1 VSLVAAC
8 IGIVLCY
15 IGPIVAIVFGHIARS
30 RIKRSGD
37 SGSGIALT
45 GVIMGYAEIVLA
57 TIGIA
62 AIVLVA
68 VNANNDTTSTARLL
82 ATQIELV
89 ANRTNASPRD
99 ADVVRQAIDEV
110 GLATEKVYV
119 GSTSEYAVD
128 ATAVDLAS
136 QGWRLEVHKGVFG
149 QACLYVPAETSS
161 ITRIRD
167 GSCPGAFG

>member
-37 SGSGIALT
+37 NGAGLALT
-45 GVIMGYAEIVLA
+45 GLIMGYAEIVLA
-57 TIGIA
+57 TVGIA
-62 AIVLVA
+62 AIVLLA
-68 VNANNDTTSTARLL
+68 VNANNDTTRTARLL

-89 ANRTNASPRD
+89 ADRTNASPRG
-99 ADVVRQAIDEV
+99 ADVVRQAIDEA
-110 GLATEKVYV
+110 GLAGEKIYV
-119 GSTSEYAVD
+119 GSTLEYAVD
-128 ATAVDLAS
+128 ATSAELAT

-149 QACLYVPAETSS
+149 EACLYVPAETSS

-167 GSCPGAFG
+167 GACPGAFG